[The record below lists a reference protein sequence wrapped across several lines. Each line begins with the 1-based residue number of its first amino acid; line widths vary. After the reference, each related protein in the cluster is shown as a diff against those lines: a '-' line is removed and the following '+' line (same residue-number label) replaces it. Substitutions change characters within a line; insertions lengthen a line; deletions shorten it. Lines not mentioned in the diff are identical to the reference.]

1 MKKLL
6 VPMMLIAAGFAFYEQ
21 TKPQPNLYITIISI
35 AVFMFGIMSF
45 SAKVPSKNEPNNE
58 DDVQ

>member
-1 MKKLL
+1 
-6 VPMMLIAAGFAFYEQ
+6 MMLIAAGFAFYEQ